1 MPCLLHPQ
9 SGRARADGR
18 SSLSAPTPGTGIVRN
33 PLLSDRD
40 ACLHVHPWALSSSGA
55 ERSGSLPASRRLV
68 GTGGH
73 QCPLGASG
81 SPWRPMPATAPMLSL
96 LSVLPGMKV
105 GSYTADLLIQPPT
118 QALSPHPGMVQAPV
132 PGLRLPSAGHSLKCI
147 GEELFSSPAHA
158 FVSFCGLV
166 AIFTGLLARAAW
178 LTPSLTWADPRP
190 HGLGKGIWPYL
201 MCLLHFI

>member
-40 ACLHVHPWALSSSGA
+40 ACLHVHPWALSSPGA

-81 SPWRPMPATAPMLSL
+81 SPWRPVPATAPMLSL

-118 QALSPHPGMVQAPV
+118 QALSPHPGMVG
-132 PGLRLPSAGHSLKCI
+132 PG
-147 GEELFSSPAHA
+147 SS
-158 FVSFCGLV
+158 S
-166 AIFTGLLARAAW
+166 W
-178 LTPSLTWADPRP
+178 LTSAICWPLVKMHRRRVIFQSSTCFCFLLRTRCHLSCSLGKSCLADPILNLGRP
-190 HGLGKGIWPYL
+190 
-201 MCLLHFI
+201 

>member
-1 MPCLLHPQ
+1 MPAAP
-9 SGRARADGR
+9 SVRKAWADGQ

-40 ACLHVHPWALSSSGA
+40 VCLHVHPRALSSPGA

-81 SPWRPMPATAPMLSL
+81 SPWRPVPATAPMLSL

-105 GSYTADLLIQPPT
+105 GSYTADLIQPPP
-118 QALSPHPGMVQAPV
+118 QALSPHPGMVRAPV
-132 PGLRLPSAGHSLKCI
+132 PGLRLPSAGHSLTCM
-147 GEELFSSPAHA
+147 GEELLSSPAHA
-158 FVSFCGLV
+158 FVSCGLI

-178 LTPSLTWADPRP
+178 LTPSLTGADTRP